1 MEILRSKP
9 KETRLYDILAVQP
22 DATEHEIKKSYRK
35 LALQFH
41 PDKNPEGGEKVLFP
55 VVHTD

>member
-1 MEILRSKP
+1 MSKP
-9 KETRLYDILAVQP
+9 KETRLYDILGVQP

-41 PDKNPEGGEKVLFP
+41 PDKNPEGGEKV
-55 VVHTD
+55 V